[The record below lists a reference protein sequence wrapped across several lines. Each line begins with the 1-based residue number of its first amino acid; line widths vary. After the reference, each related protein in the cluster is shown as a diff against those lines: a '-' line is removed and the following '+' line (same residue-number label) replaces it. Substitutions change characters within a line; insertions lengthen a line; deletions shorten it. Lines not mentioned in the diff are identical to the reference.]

1 MFFLLLPAPLRPR
14 CRERNFQPLP
24 IVFKA
29 SEQDSAGKQLSIRF
43 RRTMLTITVTKE
55 INGKNVKV
63 STKPFDED
71 TFKLSELNSELQEAI
86 GKLLDKE

>member
-1 MFFLLLPAPLRPR
+1 
-14 CRERNFQPLP
+14 
-24 IVFKA
+24 
-29 SEQDSAGKQLSIRF
+29 
-43 RRTMLTITVTKE
+43 MLTITVTKE

-71 TFKLSELNSELQEAI
+71 TTKLSELNSDLQEVI

>member
-1 MFFLLLPAPLRPR
+1 
-14 CRERNFQPLP
+14 
-24 IVFKA
+24 
-29 SEQDSAGKQLSIRF
+29 
-43 RRTMLTITVTKE
+43 MLTITVTKE